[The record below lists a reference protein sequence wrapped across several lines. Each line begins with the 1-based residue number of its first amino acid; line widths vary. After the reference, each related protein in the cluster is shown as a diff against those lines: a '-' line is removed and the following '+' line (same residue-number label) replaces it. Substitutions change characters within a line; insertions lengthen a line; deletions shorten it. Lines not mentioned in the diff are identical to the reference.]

1 MSLSLF
7 KNNLL
12 RYMQNPNGIDKFED
26 FADKVVFEYDLLIKS
41 GFQTINGNKIISGNT
56 DSMRTSVEMACR
68 KSLQKE
74 KGLHDFVNDLGN
86 ATRQYWIQA
95 EFIVGVPPVI
105 PATATIGN
113 ILLDSAIITNIG
125 VWAPQPPTPP
135 NEDSNILLDSFILGI
150 QQHLT
155 TIQGFYFTLSLY
167 PSIPSPTPSSGFLP
181 FQGYNVV
188 GGGAPSQTASQ
199 PEQETFLSKIL
210 KKLGNLLKNDE
221 MDDEHKQEAEKE
233 KLEADVVA
241 NDTSLPSQ
249 GRTSAQEYSKLK
261 QTQLNEGKVNSVPA
275 DITDEE
281 AEELEKETPEEYK
294 CESGEKVVQIA
305 KKDIGI
311 LETGSP
317 PGNNYGGFPGGVQ
330 KDEPGRIDEM
340 FDNCGLDNQA
350 KVRKTGSGYYWCAA
364 AVTTWWKEAGLPLP
378 PNGRA
383 GCDFWMQWGKQ
394 NGYWSETP
402 KVGAAVLYGSHAD
415 AHHIGIV
422 SAVTKSGGIMTIEG
436 NTSGGGFN
444 RNGCGAFRKIPKK
457 YLGFVIPPDCVNP

>member
-1 MSLSLF
+1 MENQS
-7 KNNLL
+7 
-12 RYMQNPNGIDKFED
+12 GIKRFED
-26 FADKVVFEYDLLIKS
+26 FADKLTFEYDLLIKS
-41 GFQTINGNKIISGNT
+41 GFQTINNNKIISGNT
-56 DSMRTSVEMACR
+56 ELMKNSVIFACR
-68 KSLQKE
+68 KSLQK
-74 KGLHDFVNDLGN
+74 KSGTHDFVNDLGD
-86 ATRQYWIQA
+86 ATRQYWIGA

-105 PATATIGN
+105 PAIATIGN
-113 ILLDSAIITNIG
+113 ILLNSSIVSNIG
-125 VWAPQPPTPP
+125 TWAPQPPTFP
-135 NEDSNILLDSFILGI
+135 NNDSNILLDSLILGI

-155 TIQGFYFTLSLY
+155 TVSGFYFTTSLY
-167 PSIPSPTPSSGFLP
+167 PSIPSPIPQKGIRPWT
-181 FQGYNVV
+181 GYTII
-188 GGGAPSQTASQ
+188 GGGTPSQTSEQ
-199 PEQETFLSKIL
+199 PESESFLTKVL

-221 MDDEHKQEAEKE
+221 MDEEHKQEAEKE
-233 KLEADVVA
+233 KLEADGVA
-241 NDTSLPSQ
+241 NDTSLPQQ

-261 QTQLNEGKVNSVPA
+261 QTQLNEGKVNSVPVN
-275 DITDEE
+275 ISEEE

-294 CESGEKVVQIA
+294 CEAGEKVVQIA

-383 GCDFWMQWGKQ
+383 GCDFWMNWGKQ
-394 NGYWSETP
+394 NGYWSTTP
-402 KVGAAVLYGSHAD
+402 KVGAAVLYGSTSD

-422 SAVTKSGGIMTIEG
+422 AAVTKSGGIITIEG

-444 RNGCGAFRKIPKK
+444 RNGCGAFRKVPKK
-457 YLGFVIPPDCVNP
+457 YLGFVLPPSCVD

>member
-1 MSLSLF
+1 MENQS
-7 KNNLL
+7 
-12 RYMQNPNGIDKFED
+12 GIKRFED
-26 FADKVVFEYDLLIKS
+26 FADKLTFEYDLLIKS
-41 GFQTINGNKIISGNT
+41 GFQTINNNKIISGNT
-56 DSMRTSVEMACR
+56 ELMKNSVIFACR
-68 KSLQKE
+68 KSLQK
-74 KGLHDFVNDLGN
+74 KSGTHDFVNDLGD
-86 ATRQYWIQA
+86 ATRQYWIGA

-105 PATATIGN
+105 PAIATIGN
-113 ILLDSAIITNIG
+113 ILLNSSIVSNIG
-125 VWAPQPPTPP
+125 TWAPQPPTFP
-135 NEDSNILLDSFILGI
+135 NNDSNILLDSLILGI

-155 TIQGFYFTLSLY
+155 TVSGFYFTTSLY
-167 PSIPSPTPSSGFLP
+167 PSIPSPIPQKGIRPWT
-181 FQGYNVV
+181 GYTII
-188 GGGAPSQTASQ
+188 GGGTPSQTSEQ
-199 PEQETFLSKIL
+199 PESESFLTKVL

-221 MDDEHKQEAEKE
+221 MDEEHKQEAEKE
-233 KLEADVVA
+233 KLEADGVA
-241 NDTSLPSQ
+241 NDTSLPQQ

-261 QTQLNEGKVNSVPA
+261 QTQLNEGKVNSVPVN
-275 DITDEE
+275 ISEEE

-294 CESGEKVVQIA
+294 CEAGEKVVQIA

-383 GCDFWMQWGKQ
+383 GCDFWMNWGKQ
-394 NGYWSETP
+394 NGYWSTTP
-402 KVGAAVLYGSHAD
+402 KVGAAVLYGSVSD

-422 SAVTKSGGIMTIEG
+422 AAVTKSGGIITIEG

-444 RNGCGAFRKIPKK
+444 RNGCGAFRKVPKK
-457 YLGFVIPPDCVNP
+457 YLGFVIPPDCVEP

>member
-1 MSLSLF
+1 MSVSIF
-7 KNNLL
+7 KKNLL
-12 RYMQNPNGIDKFED
+12 SYMENQSGIKRFED
-26 FADKVVFEYDLLIKS
+26 FADKLTFEYDLLIKS
-41 GFQTINGNKIISGNT
+41 GFQTINNNKIISGNT
-56 DSMRTSVEMACR
+56 ELMKNSVIFACR
-68 KSLQKE
+68 KSLQK
-74 KGLHDFVNDLGN
+74 KSGTHDFVNDLGD
-86 ATRQYWIQA
+86 ATRQYWIGA

-105 PATATIGN
+105 PAIATIGN
-113 ILLDSAIITNIG
+113 ILLNSSIVSNIG
-125 VWAPQPPTPP
+125 TWAPQPPTFP
-135 NEDSNILLDSFILGI
+135 NNDSNILLDSLILGI

-155 TIQGFYFTLSLY
+155 TVSGFYFTTSLY
-167 PSIPSPTPSSGFLP
+167 PSIPSPIPQKGIRPWT
-181 FQGYNVV
+181 GYTII
-188 GGGAPSQTASQ
+188 GGGTPSQTSEQ
-199 PEQETFLSKIL
+199 PESESFLTKVL

-221 MDDEHKQEAEKE
+221 MDEEHKQEAEKE
-233 KLEADVVA
+233 KLEADGVA
-241 NDTSLPSQ
+241 NDTSLPQQ

-261 QTQLNEGKVNSVPA
+261 QTQLNEGKVNSVPVN
-275 DITDEE
+275 ISEEE

-294 CESGEKVVQIA
+294 CEAGEKVVQIA

-383 GCDFWMQWGKQ
+383 GCDFWMNWGKQ
-394 NGYWSETP
+394 NGYWSTTP
-402 KVGAAVLYGSHAD
+402 KVGAAVLYGSASD

-422 SAVTKSGGIMTIEG
+422 AAVTKSGGIITIEG

-444 RNGCGAFRKIPKK
+444 RNGCGAFRKVPKK
-457 YLGFVIPPDCVNP
+457 YLGFVLPPSCVD

>member
-1 MSLSLF
+1 MENQS
-7 KNNLL
+7 
-12 RYMQNPNGIDKFED
+12 GIKRFED
-26 FADKVVFEYDLLIKS
+26 FADKLTFEYDLLIKS
-41 GFQTINGNKIISGNT
+41 GFQTINNNKIISGNT
-56 DSMRTSVEMACR
+56 ELMKNSVIFACR
-68 KSLQKE
+68 KSLQK
-74 KGLHDFVNDLGN
+74 KSGTHDFVNDLGD
-86 ATRQYWIQA
+86 ATRQYWIGA

-105 PATATIGN
+105 PAIATIGN
-113 ILLDSAIITNIG
+113 ILLNSSIVSNIG
-125 VWAPQPPTPP
+125 TWAPQPPTFP
-135 NEDSNILLDSFILGI
+135 NNDSNILLDSLILGI

-155 TIQGFYFTLSLY
+155 TVSGFYFTTSLY
-167 PSIPSPTPSSGFLP
+167 PSIPSPIPQKGIRPWT
-181 FQGYNVV
+181 GYTII
-188 GGGAPSQTASQ
+188 GGGTPSQTSEQ
-199 PEQETFLSKIL
+199 PESESFLTKVL

-221 MDDEHKQEAEKE
+221 MDEEHKQEAEKE
-233 KLEADVVA
+233 KLEADGVA
-241 NDTSLPSQ
+241 NDTSLPQQ

-261 QTQLNEGKVNSVPA
+261 QTQLNEGKVNSVPVN
-275 DITDEE
+275 ISEEE

-294 CESGEKVVQIA
+294 CEAGEKVVQIA

-350 KVRKTGSGYYWCAA
+350 KVKKTGSGYYWCAA

-383 GCDFWMQWGKQ
+383 GCDFWMNWGKQ
-394 NGYWSETP
+394 NGYWSTTP
-402 KVGAAVLYGSHAD
+402 KVGAAVLYGSASD

-422 SAVTKSGGIMTIEG
+422 AAVTKSGGIITIEG

-444 RNGCGAFRKIPKK
+444 RNGCGAFRKVPKK
-457 YLGFVIPPDCVNP
+457 YLGFVLPPSCVD

>member
-1 MSLSLF
+1 MENQS
-7 KNNLL
+7 
-12 RYMQNPNGIDKFED
+12 GIKRFED
-26 FADKVVFEYDLLIKS
+26 FADKLTFEYDLLIKS
-41 GFQTINGNKIISGNT
+41 GFQTINNNKIISGNT
-56 DSMRTSVEMACR
+56 ELMKNSVIFACR
-68 KSLQKE
+68 KSLQK
-74 KGLHDFVNDLGN
+74 KSGTHDFVNDLGD
-86 ATRQYWIQA
+86 ATRQYWIGA

-105 PATATIGN
+105 PAIATIGN
-113 ILLDSAIITNIG
+113 ILLNSSIVSNIG
-125 VWAPQPPTPP
+125 TWAPQPPTFP
-135 NEDSNILLDSFILGI
+135 NNDSNILLDSLILGI

-155 TIQGFYFTLSLY
+155 TVSGFYFTTSLY
-167 PSIPSPTPSSGFLP
+167 PSIPSPIPQKGIRPWT
-181 FQGYNVV
+181 GYTII
-188 GGGAPSQTASQ
+188 GGGTPSQTSEQ
-199 PEQETFLSKIL
+199 PESESFLTKVL

-221 MDDEHKQEAEKE
+221 MDEEHKQEAEKE
-233 KLEADVVA
+233 KLEADGVA
-241 NDTSLPSQ
+241 NDTSLPQQ

-261 QTQLNEGKVNSVPA
+261 QTQLNEGKVNSVPVN
-275 DITDEE
+275 ISEEE

-294 CESGEKVVQIA
+294 CEAGEKVVQIA

-383 GCDFWMQWGKQ
+383 GCDFWMNWGKQ
-394 NGYWSETP
+394 NGYWSTTP
-402 KVGAAVLYGSHAD
+402 KVGAAVLYGSASD

-422 SAVTKSGGIMTIEG
+422 AAVTKSGGIITIEG

-444 RNGCGAFRKIPKK
+444 RNGCGAFRKVPKK
-457 YLGFVIPPDCVNP
+457 YLGFVLPPSCVD